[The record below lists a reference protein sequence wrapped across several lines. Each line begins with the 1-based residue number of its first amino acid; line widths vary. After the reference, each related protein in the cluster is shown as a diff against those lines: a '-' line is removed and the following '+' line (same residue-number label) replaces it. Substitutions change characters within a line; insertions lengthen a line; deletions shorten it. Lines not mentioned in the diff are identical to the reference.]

1 MKLVRLSAFW
11 IDWYRV
17 RGVDEEGTK
26 DPSSRRYRDAWDEE
40 DDEDE

>member
-1 MKLVRLSAFW
+1 
-11 IDWYRV
+11 
-17 RGVDEEGTK
+17 VDEEGTK